1 HDLTLFSFNSSYV
14 NPNWVAQGRYE
25 YRLLRTY
32 LDGLGHGTKLRMEF
46 KAAVSLSKVEAEA
59 ISFPVVEYTVNT
71 LPAEFPVPKLTQATG
86 TGTSVTLAPLNAQN
100 GATVSVEYTPMYTT
114 DSIKVTMVGTAGA
127 GSPVIPAKNG
137 VTTGK
142 VTFDITKAAIAANVG
157 NANKTLTLK
166 YDVTR
171 SGKVV
176 ASKVL
181 TVTVTP
187 IPTTELAK
195 TVIRI
200 NEADAATKVLDL
212 SGSVTNKTLR
222 VGSWPFI
229 ASFQPVAMLLSG
241 FKADG
246 SVHELQVWTLASN
259 AVTAG
264 WFSNGFYDQRVAA
277 SYFLEL
283 GHDTKLKLQFKAT
296 LSSSQ
301 AEADAIIFPIVEYTV
316 NTLPAEFPVPKLTQ
330 ATGTGTSVTLAP
342 LNAQNGATV
351 SVEYTPMYT
360 TDSIK
365 VTMVGT
371 AGAGSPVIPAKNGVT
386 TGKVTFDIT
395 KAAIAANVG
404 NANKTLTLKY
414 DVTRS
419 GKVVASKVLTVT
431 VTPIPT
437 TELAKTVI
445 RINEAD
451 AATKVLDLSG
461 SVTNKTLRVGSW
473 PFIASFQ
480 PVAMLL
486 SGFKA
491 DGSVHELQVW
501 TLASNAVTAGW
512 FSNGFYDQRVAASYF
527 LELGHDT
534 KLKLQFKATLSSSQA
549 EADAIIFP
557 IVEYTVNT
565 LPAEFPVPKLTQATG
580 TGTSVTLAPL
590 NAQNG
595 GTVSVEYTPMY
606 TTDSIKVTMVGT
618 AGAGSPVIPAKN
630 GVTAGKVT
638 FDITK
643 AAIAANV
650 GNANK
655 TVTLDYEVARNGKV
669 ISSKVLTVT
678 VTPIPQAELA
688 KTVLQINQANAATRV
703 LDLDQVAGNITGE
716 IGVWPFITA
725 PYPVWLRLLGK
736 TDKGVDHS
744 LTVYNGAGS
753 AAVNPTWIAQRRIQ
767 QAIFRSYLNGLGDG
781 TKLQMELKAVFSPSK
796 AEADAIR
803 FPVVEYIVATKV
815 NDLTTFEHGPNT
827 GWYVVGGSMRDKV
840 IDGNR
845 CGGLLFDTNSNGH
858 YKVIYKTYY
867 NLRMGKTYQLSFD
880 VRPENPLITASFHVA
895 VANTYINFRGSFT
908 GASWRHFSGTFRVET
923 STVFNIQIDFQI
935 PAAANTFIFVDNIG
949 VRDV

>member
-1 HDLTLFSFNSSYV
+1 
-14 NPNWVAQGRYE
+14 
-25 YRLLRTY
+25 
-32 LDGLGHGTKLRMEF
+32 
-46 KAAVSLSKVEAEA
+46 
-59 ISFPVVEYTVNT
+59 NT

-100 GATVSVEYTPMYTT
+100 GGTVSVEYTPMYTT

-137 VTTGK
+137 VTAGK

-330 ATGTGTSVTLAP
+330 ASGTGTSVTLAP
-342 LNAQNGATV
+342 MNALNGATV

-371 AGAGSPVIPAKNGVT
+371 AGAGSPVIPAKNGVA

-395 KAAIAANVG
+395 KAAIAAN
-404 NANKTLTLKY
+404 
-414 DVTRS
+414 
-419 GKVVASKVLTVT
+419 
-431 VTPIPT
+431 I
-437 TELAKTVI
+437 
-445 RINEAD
+445 
-451 AATKVLDLSG
+451 
-461 SVTNKTLRVGSW
+461 
-473 PFIASFQ
+473 
-480 PVAMLL
+480 
-486 SGFKA
+486 
-491 DGSVHELQVW
+491 
-501 TLASNAVTAGW
+501 
-512 FSNGFYDQRVAASYF
+512 
-527 LELGHDT
+527 
-534 KLKLQFKATLSSSQA
+534 
-549 EADAIIFP
+549 
-557 IVEYTVNT
+557 
-565 LPAEFPVPKLTQATG
+565 
-580 TGTSVTLAPL
+580 
-590 NAQNG
+590 G
-595 GTVSVEYTPMY
+595 GT
-606 TTDSIKVTMVGT
+606 
-618 AGAGSPVIPAKN
+618 
-630 GVTAGKVT
+630 
-638 FDITK
+638 
-643 AAIAANV
+643 ANR
-650 GNANK
+650 
-655 TVTLDYEVARNGKV
+655 TVTLDYEVTRNGKV
-669 ISSKVLTVT
+669 VSSQVLTVT
-678 VTPIPQAELA
+678 VTLIPV
-688 KTVLQINQANAATRV
+688 TVLDNTIVRINEADPQTKI
-703 LDLDQVAGNITGE
+703 LDLSSGTANRTIR
-716 IGVWPFITA
+716 IGTWPFITSGQE
-725 PYPVWLRLLGK
+725 VLLELR
-736 TDKGVDHS
+736 GVS
-744 LTVYNGAGS
+744 GGIPLRFPIWNGGS
-753 AAVNPTWIAQRRIQ
+753 SKVNPTWVSQGWWEVTL
-767 QAIFRSYLNGLGDG
+767 SYEAYLKRLDHN
-781 TKLQMELKAVFSPSK
+781 TNLQMMFSVLLTSGVDSALIHIPYTLY
-796 AEADAIR
+796 
-803 FPVVEYIVATKV
+803 FIVKHATFY
-815 NDLTTFEHGPNT
+815 DLTTFNNYSMN
-827 GWYVVGGSMRDKV
+827 GWSMSFGQSAEIKFLEGNYYLALGLKRDSTYRVRLDKYYSNLQPGRRYKFSFEV
-840 IDGNR
+840 KRVSSNYIATVLVEDAQYNASY
-845 CGGLLFDTNSNGH
+845 TNIGAWF
-858 YKVIYKTYY
+858 V
-867 NLRMGKTYQLSFD
+867 
-880 VRPENPLITASFHVA
+880 
-895 VANTYINFRGSFT
+895 YIGSFT
-908 GASWRHFSGTFRVET
+908 AGTQSSGKPIRVSLVFDTHDASLDSL
-923 STVFNIQIDFQI
+923 Q
-935 PAAANTFIFVDNIG
+935 VDNIHL
-949 VRDV
+949 RLL

>member
-1 HDLTLFSFNSSYV
+1 
-14 NPNWVAQGRYE
+14 GRYE

-32 LDGLGHGTKLRMEF
+32 LDGLGHGKKLRMEF

-100 GATVSVEYTPMYTT
+100 GGTVSVEYTPMYTT

-137 VTTGK
+137 VT
-142 VTFDITKAAIAANVG
+142 A
-157 NANKTLTLK
+157 
-166 YDVTR
+166 
-171 SGKVV
+171 
-176 ASKVL
+176 
-181 TVTVTP
+181 
-187 IPTTELAK
+187 
-195 TVIRI
+195 
-200 NEADAATKVLDL
+200 
-212 SGSVTNKTLR
+212 
-222 VGSWPFI
+222 
-229 ASFQPVAMLLSG
+229 
-241 FKADG
+241 
-246 SVHELQVWTLASN
+246 
-259 AVTAG
+259 
-264 WFSNGFYDQRVAA
+264 
-277 SYFLEL
+277 
-283 GHDTKLKLQFKAT
+283 
-296 LSSSQ
+296 
-301 AEADAIIFPIVEYTV
+301 
-316 NTLPAEFPVPKLTQ
+316 
-330 ATGTGTSVTLAP
+330 
-342 LNAQNGATV
+342 
-351 SVEYTPMYT
+351 
-360 TDSIK
+360 
-365 VTMVGT
+365 
-371 AGAGSPVIPAKNGVT
+371 
-386 TGKVTFDIT
+386 GKVTFDIT

-618 AGAGSPVIPAKN
+618 VGAGSPVIPAKN

-655 TVTLDYEVARNGKV
+655 TFTLKYDVTRSGKV
-669 ISSKVLTVT
+669 VASKVLTVT
-678 VTPIPQAELA
+678 VTPIPAANLRRPLINGVAHTGTLDVPNLPANA
-688 KTVLQINQANAATRV
+688 KLTIAPWPLQYSGMKIWLLYRCAGANPNPHVIWTGAQHHSADGLEYGAPLTWLKTCPNGATVSVEFKVAYDPNTDEAGAVSFPITQYTVLNVDELIVDTSPVYLSRTTYLIPSHPTVLPVFISGNSIRRSVSGGKPPYYFSSSKPSIAHVDETGRVTSRGNDSAIITVTDSSQPPQSKSYSVTVSNVINCHALAGKATWSATVSNASSRGLRV
-703 LDLDQVAGNITGE
+703 PDIYELRALSREYGNRWPLGNDLYWSSSLYDLVTSYQYLRNIITGGE
-716 IGVWPFITA
+716 IVLKPDISTLALGV
-725 PYPVWLRLLGK
+725 
-736 TDKGVDHS
+736 
-744 LTVYNGAGS
+744 
-753 AAVNPTWIAQRRIQ
+753 
-767 QAIFRSYLNGLGDG
+767 
-781 TKLQMELKAVFSPSK
+781 
-796 AEADAIR
+796 
-803 FPVVEYIVATKV
+803 
-815 NDLTTFEHGPNT
+815 
-827 GWYVVGGSMRDKV
+827 
-840 IDGNR
+840 
-845 CGGLLFDTNSNGH
+845 
-858 YKVIYKTYY
+858 
-867 NLRMGKTYQLSFD
+867 
-880 VRPENPLITASFHVA
+880 
-895 VANTYINFRGSFT
+895 
-908 GASWRHFSGTFRVET
+908 
-923 STVFNIQIDFQI
+923 VFN
-935 PAAANTFIFVDNIG
+935 
-949 VRDV
+949 